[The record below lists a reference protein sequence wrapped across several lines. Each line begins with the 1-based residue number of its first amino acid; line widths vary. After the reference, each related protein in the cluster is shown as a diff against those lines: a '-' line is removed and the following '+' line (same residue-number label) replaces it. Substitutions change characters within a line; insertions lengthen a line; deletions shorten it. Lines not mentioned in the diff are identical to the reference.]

1 MQGQQHQG
9 KGLKYLTLLPD
20 DYDPQASYPL
30 IIMLHGFGANMQDLA
45 GLAPV
50 INSRGYIYAF
60 PNAPIAFDLGGGSPG
75 YGWTSPRGQSTPEEM
90 QTAEQLLA
98 VFFEEVSQQF
108 QVAPGRALLLGFSQ
122 GGGMTYR
129 CGLGRPETFAGL
141 AALSASLPD
150 PEILQD
156 RLPEARTQP
165 IFVAHGTGD
174 PMIAAER
181 AHAAR
186 RFLEE
191 AGFPLEFHEYAMGH
205 EISQDVLRD
214 LIPWIAKVLPPAQVT
229 PFTDAPPA

>member
-1 MQGQQHQG
+1 MHGQQHEG
-9 KGLKYLTLLPD
+9 KGLKYLTVLPD
-20 DYDPQASYPL
+20 DYDPQTSYPL

-50 INSRGYIYAF
+50 INSRDYIYAC
-60 PNAPIAFDLGGGSPG
+60 PNAPIVFDLGGGRPG
-75 YGWTSPRGQSTPEEM
+75 YGWSSPRGQSTTEEI
-90 QTAEQLLA
+90 QTAELLLA
-98 VFFEEVSQQF
+98 GFFEEVLQQF

-141 AALSASLPD
+141 VALSASLPD

-156 RLPEARTQP
+156 RLPEARTQS
-165 IFVAHGTGD
+165 IFVAHGTSD

-186 RFLEE
+186 AFLEE
-191 AGFPLEFHEYAMGH
+191 AGYPLEFHEYAMGH
-205 EISQDVLRD
+205 EINQDVLSD
-214 LIPWIAKVLPPAQVT
+214 LIPWIAKVLPPAHVT
-229 PFTDAPPA
+229 QLTTKPPA

>member
-1 MQGQQHQG
+1 MQVQRHQG
-9 KGLKYLTLLPD
+9 KGLDYLTVLPD
-20 DYDPQASYPL
+20 DYDPQTSYPL

-50 INSRGYIYAF
+50 FNSRGYVYAC
-60 PNAPIAFDLGGGSPG
+60 PNAPIMFDMGGGRPG
-75 YGWTSPRGQSTPEEM
+75 YGWTSPREQSTPEEM
-90 QTAEQLLA
+90 QTAEQLLSE
-98 VFFEEVSQQF
+98 FFEEVFQSL

-141 AALSASLPD
+141 VALSASLPD
-150 PEILQD
+150 TEILQD

-165 IFVAHGTGD
+165 IFVAHGIGD
-174 PMIAAER
+174 RMIAAER

-186 RFLEE
+186 DFLQG
-191 AGFPLEFHEYAMGH
+191 AGYPLQFHEFAMGH

-229 PFTDAPPA
+229 VEPPD